1 MVSSTDSTRRPARPT
16 RRRAALIVGAP
27 LAATAAIV
35 ATVSLTQAGT
45 AAAGVGDGSAVG
57 SSNGSGRG
65 PVSVAT
71 AGPIVPVAA
80 AGPVA
85 GPAVGAAPEGVTLAD
100 VARFAAV
107 GRTVP
112 LQLATL
118 GAGTSAQMAG
128 SATRLAEYLGSAA
141 WTIPVDHY
149 ELTARFDE
157 AGANWGGGQHTG
169 LDFAGE
175 EGAPV
180 VAARAGT
187 VLEAGV
193 AGAYGNSVVIAHPG
207 GLFTRYAHLE
217 QLPEVV
223 VGQRVQRG
231 QQIGLRGSTGNSTGS
246 HLHFEVLRRA
256 QVGDTLGPK
265 SPIDPTD
272 PERQLV
278 ALNPERFLPL
288 PAETR

>member
-1 MVSSTDSTRRPARPT
+1 LTG
-16 RRRAALIVGAP
+16 RRAAIYIGTP
-27 LAATAAIV
+27 LVATAALV
-35 ATVSLTQAGT
+35 AAVSLTQAGS
-45 AAAGVGDGSAVG
+45 AAAGTGEGAAVDAG
-57 SSNGSGRG
+57 
-65 PVSVAT
+65 
-71 AGPIVPVAA
+71 AGPDRVRVAA
-80 AGPVA
+80 PGQPANLPAAAAAGGPVA
-85 GPAVGAAPEGVTLAD
+85 GPAIGATTNLVTTAD
-100 VARFAAV
+100 VARFTAV

-112 LQLATL
+112 LQVATL
-118 GAGTSAQMAG
+118 GVGTSAQMAS
-128 SATRLAEYLGSAA
+128 SATRLSDYFAKAS

-149 ELTARFDE
+149 DLTARFDE
-157 AGANWGGGQHTG
+157 AGSNWGGGRHTG

-187 VLEAGV
+187 VREAGV
-193 AGAYGNSVVIAHPG
+193 GGAYGNTVVIEHAG

-217 QLPEVV
+217 QLPAVI
-223 VGQRVQRG
+223 VGQQVQRG

-256 QVGDTLGPK
+256 HAGETPDTK

-272 PERQLV
+272 PEHQLV

-288 PAETR
+288 SAESR

>member
-1 MVSSTDSTRRPARPT
+1 MTSPTDSSRRPDRPT
-16 RRRAALIVGAP
+16 RRRAALFIGTP
-27 LAATAAIV
+27 LLATAALA
-35 ATVSLTQAGT
+35 ATVSLTQAEVASAGPGDGAAVGAGEGARN
-45 AAAGVGDGSAVG
+45 AAAA
-57 SSNGSGRG
+57 R
-65 PVSVAT
+65 PVLPA
-71 AGPIVPVAA
+71 AA

-85 GPAVGAAPEGVTLAD
+85 GPAVAAVPDVVTAAD

-118 GAGTSAQMAG
+118 GGGTSAQLAG

-141 WTIPVDHY
+141 WTIPVGHY

-157 AGANWGGGQHTG
+157 AGSNWGSGQHTG

-187 VLEAGV
+187 VMEAGLG
-193 AGAYGNSVVIAHPG
+193 GAYGNTVVIAHPG

-217 QLPEVV
+217 QVPDVV
-223 VGQRVQRG
+223 VGQQVQRG
-231 QQIGLRGSTGNSTGS
+231 QRIGLRGSTGNSTGS
-246 HLHFEVLRRA
+246 HLHFEILRRA
-256 QVGDTLGPK
+256 HPGDTLGPT
-265 SPIDPTD
+265 SPLDPTD
-272 PERQLV
+272 PEHQRV
-278 ALNPERFLPL
+278 PMNPERFLPL
-288 PAETR
+288 PADRR